1 MQKSFYNFLTSSC
14 ILLICISSCGGGDS
28 TDINISENNV
38 LNIVL
43 SGLKTSSS
51 SYESQVVEIR
61 SNITECSFNISLN
74 NQDFFK
80 IHHVK
85 TSDNKNFS
93 FRNPLI
99 YSESESFQLKISSI
113 PNLNCPEAEKI
124 FNFQVDRYPTQYNLI
139 PTNTNDLKTNIYE
152 IGDIGLGGIIIK
164 DTFSATI
171 CYPTPNDCES
181 FENALFGQ
189 DAHNMVSGDFN
200 GDGYEDFAVA
210 WALFPHTIEPDQK
223 VNAPINIY
231 LNNGEGRFE
240 EDLEIYLE
248 DSPPKHPFA
257 YRTVAADFNNDGID
271 DIFSGSMGIQYRS
284 EDYSENF
291 INPYPHLLL
300 LSNADGKFEDKSHQI
315 EDGNGGEGQLCNF
328 AHDASAG
335 DPDSDGDIDI
345 YACNI
350 LNINDGQGNFTMH
363 DYINLDWQRENQY
376 GNPMSSLL
384 VDLNNDSYDDIIFWN
399 FDNRSAWSNADEGYI
414 LLSNNSENIREW
426 QQISLPH
433 GPFGFDHNKYNHA
446 ASGDLNNDGFIDV
459 VVAITRDLPYY
470 EGAYIQILINNGLG
484 ELIDMTDTN
493 FSYQPRSDT
502 HHGEGN
508 IYLRDMN
515 LDGYLDIVHSTRDY
529 NSGYHGAHIAIND
542 GNGNFNSLNN
552 NALPDKPDPGFNN
565 YDFLMKGLP
574 INADNEACLDFISV
588 TDAGWENSSEES
600 SNYFFT
606 VQNIDCNF

>member
-1 MQKSFYNFLTSSC
+1 MQKSFYNFLTSRC
-14 ILLICISSCGGGDS
+14 ILIICISSCGGGDS